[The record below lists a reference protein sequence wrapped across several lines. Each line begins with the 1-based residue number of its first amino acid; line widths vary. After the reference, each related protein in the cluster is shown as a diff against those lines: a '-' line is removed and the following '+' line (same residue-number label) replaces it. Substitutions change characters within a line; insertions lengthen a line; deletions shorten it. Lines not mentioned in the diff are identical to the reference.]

1 MAPIYTPR
9 RSSRSKQ
16 LRPQPRN
23 TLIAKL
29 AASLH
34 TWITLCENS
43 HANGAH
49 YAHSARTESSGRM
62 TFRGIA
68 GTSVSLKFSTRETL
82 TFARRPTT
90 PASFYR
96 LGGSL
101 DEIQKGLMST
111 LLYLL

>member
-1 MAPIYTPR
+1 
-9 RSSRSKQ
+9 SSRSKQ

-34 TWITLCENS
+34 TWRLPSVRIVMRMGRIMRTLQEQNPLEEC
-43 HANGAH
+43 
-49 YAHSARTESSGRM
+49 R
-62 TFRGIA
+62 
-68 GTSVSLKFSTRETL
+68 LTL